1 MRGWRI
7 GRAGGLARLL
17 AAVPLLTAVASAAL
31 PAREARASDQ
41 AVAEAGREGRAL
53 LKELQDRQATG
64 SSPSTPS
71 DPVKREAARMRTELR
86 RDQKRAP
93 TRPTASSGRSG
104 VQLTKGIC
112 NGCGV

>member
-7 GRAGGLARLL
+7 GQAEGPARLRV
-17 AAVPLLTAVASAAL
+17 AAPLLIVVAAAAF

-53 LKELQDRQATG
+53 LKELQTHQAAG
-64 SSPSTPS
+64 SASTPS
-71 DPVKREAARMRTELR
+71 DSVKREAARLRTELQ
-86 RDQKRAP
+86 RDQRRAGR
-93 TRPTASSGRSG
+93 RPAPSGGNGG
-104 VQLTKGIC
+104 VPLTKGIC

>member
-7 GRAGGLARLL
+7 GRARGLARLL
-17 AAVPLLTAVASAAL
+17 VAVPLLTAVASAAL
-31 PAREARASDQ
+31 SPREARASDQ
-41 AVAEAGREGRAL
+41 AVAAAGREGRAL
-53 LKELQDRQATG
+53 LKELQDRQAVRG
-64 SSPSTPS
+64 SPSMPS
-71 DPVKREAARMRTELR
+71 DPLRREAARMRTELR

-93 TRPTASSGRSG
+93 NRPAASDGRGG